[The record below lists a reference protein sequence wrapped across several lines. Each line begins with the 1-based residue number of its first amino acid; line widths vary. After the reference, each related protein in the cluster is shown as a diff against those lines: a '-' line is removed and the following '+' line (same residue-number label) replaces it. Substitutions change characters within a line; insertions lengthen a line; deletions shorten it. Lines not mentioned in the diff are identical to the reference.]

1 MTRVIIMSSQVSKS
15 QFKAT
20 ALEILRSIESTG
32 DSVIVTDHG
41 KPTIE
46 VRPYREIERSPLE
59 VLKGSVA
66 EFDEPTKPVG
76 ENDWEALA

>member
-1 MTRVIIMSSQVSKS
+1 MPSQVSKS

-46 VRPYREIERSPLE
+46 VRPYREIQRSPLD

-66 EFDEPTKPVG
+66 EFNQPTKSVG
-76 ENDWEALA
+76 ESDWEVLA

>member
-1 MTRVIIMSSQVSKS
+1 MSSQVSKS

-76 ENDWEALA
+76 EGDWEALA